1 MENPQV
7 VAIAKVHNVT
17 AAEVLL
23 RWIVQQKVVSV
34 TGSMSSVYDGEDVNI
49 FDFVLS
55 DEEMQT
61 LAKLD

>member
-7 VAIAKVHNVT
+7 VAIAEVHNAT

-23 RWIVQQKVVSV
+23 RWIIQQRVVSV
-34 TGSMSSVYDGEDVNI
+34 TGSMSAVYDAEDVNI

-55 DEEMQT
+55 DDEMQT
-61 LAKLD
+61 LAKL